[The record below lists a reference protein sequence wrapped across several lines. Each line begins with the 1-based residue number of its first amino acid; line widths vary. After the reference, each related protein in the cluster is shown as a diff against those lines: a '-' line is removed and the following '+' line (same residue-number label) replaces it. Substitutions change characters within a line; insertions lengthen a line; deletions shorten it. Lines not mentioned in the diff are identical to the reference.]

1 MSAKEKLMDAFEDIL
16 IERGENA
23 ATLDAV
29 AKQAGVSKGGLLYH
43 FPSKAALVD
52 GLADRLE
59 ARMAEDIARM
69 RAADEG
75 PTQYYIRTSSVTGD
89 TYGRVLIAANKLSGS
104 DTARIDEIQ
113 RTGQRT
119 ILAILEE
126 QTGSAA
132 AAQAL
137 LLMGDGLYYN
147 SLVDGACTT
156 ARISDLAD
164 NLQKVSELLGAN
176 PRL

>member
-1 MSAKEKLMDAFEDIL
+1 MSMSARENLIDAFEDIL
-16 IERGENA
+16 IEHGENA

-29 AKQAGVSKGGLLYH
+29 AKHAGVSKGGLLYH
-43 FPSKAALVD
+43 FPSKAALID

-59 ARMAEDIARM
+59 ARMNEDIARM
-69 RAADEG
+69 RTADEG
-75 PTQYYIRTSSVTGD
+75 PTAYYIRTSSITGD
-89 TYGRVLIAANKLSGS
+89 DYGRALIAANKISGP
-104 DTARIDEIQ
+104 DTSRIDDIQ

-119 ILAILEE
+119 ILDILEH

-156 ARISDLAD
+156 DRITDLAA
-164 NLQKVSELLGAN
+164 NLQKISELLGAN
-176 PRL
+176 R